1 MKRHDH
7 PLKSGSLGTQRTVSS
22 FHFGMTGGGKAY
34 IQASLHADELP
45 GMLVAWYL
53 KKKLA
58 QLEADGRVTGEIILV
73 PQANPIGTAQAI
85 LGRAIGRFE
94 LASGENFNR
103 HYPHLSETVYPRVKF
118 GLGDDAAENTRL
130 IREALR
136 HEVAAQPEGSELA
149 SLRKT
154 LLALAVDA
162 DIVLDLHCD
171 QRAAM
176 HVYTG
181 TPLWEQC
188 EPLARLLQSDAQF
201 LATESGDNPF
211 DEACSQT
218 WWEIRDRC
226 RTDGLDIP
234 IDMACLAV
242 TVELRGQQDVSHALA
257 QRDAT
262 AIIDFLSLRGL
273 IRSDAPPVLPP
284 LRHEATPLAGSENLM
299 APHPGV
305 ICLHVE
311 PGDVVTAG
319 QAVADVI
326 DPVLDQVTTLTSQYG
341 GVVYAM
347 ALHPSV
353 MTGQTVAKVATRQ
366 AFKSG
371 KLLTA

>member
-1 MKRHDH
+1 MKRQDH

-22 FHFGMTGGGKAY
+22 FHFGMAGGGKAY

-53 KKKLA
+53 KKTLER
-58 QLEADGRVTGEIILV
+58 LEAEGRVTGEIILV
-73 PQANPIGTAQAI
+73 PQANPLGSAQAI

-118 GLGDDAAENTRL
+118 GLGGDAAENTRL

-171 QRAAM
+171 QRAAV

-181 TPLWEQC
+181 TPLWDQC
-188 EPLARLLQSDAQF
+188 EPLSRLLQSDAQF

-226 RTDGLDIP
+226 RADGLDVP
-234 IDMACLAV
+234 VDLACLAV

-257 QRDAT
+257 QRDAA

-273 IRSDAPPVLPP
+273 IRSDTLPVLPP
-284 LRHEATPLAGSENLM
+284 LRHDATPLAGSENLV

-311 PGDVVTAG
+311 PGEVVVAG

-326 DPVLDQVTTLTSQYG
+326 DPVLDRVTTLTSQYG

-347 ALHPSV
+347 ALHPSA
-353 MTGQTVAKVATRQ
+353 MAGQTVAKVATRQ